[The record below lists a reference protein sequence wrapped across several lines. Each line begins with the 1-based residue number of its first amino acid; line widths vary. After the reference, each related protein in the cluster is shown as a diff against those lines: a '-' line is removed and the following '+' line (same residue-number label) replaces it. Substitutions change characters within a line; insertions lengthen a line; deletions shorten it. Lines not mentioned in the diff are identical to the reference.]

1 MNTTSPPA
9 SRFLSLSAERRTLAF
24 EQAAAGRAG
33 QQVMLEKDFWVSWL
47 LGLLFTLP
55 DVAPHLIFKGGTSL
69 SKVYGVIDRFSEDI
83 DLCLVPAFVGA
94 DAEGFDALGSRTR
107 RDAAVLEMQRLC
119 GLKVREVLQPQLEA
133 VIRDALGVSQT
144 ADAWLRYE
152 DDEVA
157 RSPIL
162 YFRYPTQQRTGFSY
176 IQREVKLELGT
187 LTDQQPTERHA
198 IRPLVSD
205 AFPAIFD
212 DWHCEVTALA
222 LERTFWEKATILHA
236 EFYRPD
242 EQGLPDRYARHYS
255 DMALLLAHGDA
266 ERFLTDEALCARV
279 VDWKSR
285 VFARGWARYD
295 LARAGTFRLVPPLAR
310 RTALAQDYAVMQQMF
325 ASAPLAFDEVLT
337 SLARA
342 EEQLNASKGA
352 RI

>member
-1 MNTTSPPA
+1 MSETSPLA
-9 SRFLSLSAERRTLAF
+9 GRFLSLPPERRALVF

-47 LGLLFTLP
+47 LGQLFSLP
-55 DVAPHLIFKGGTSL
+55 DVAPHLVFKGGTSL

-94 DAEGFDALGSRTR
+94 DAEGFDALESRTQ

-119 GLKVREVLQPQLEA
+119 GLKVRDLMQPLLES
-133 VIRDALGVSQT
+133 VIRGALGT
-144 ADAWLRYE
+144 PEGADTWLRYE
-152 DDEVA
+152 DDEAA
-157 RSPIL
+157 RSPVL
-162 YFRYPTQQRTGFSY
+162 YFRYPTQQGTGFAY
-176 IQREVKLELGT
+176 IRREVKLELGT
-187 LTDQQPTERHA
+187 LTDQQPTERHP
-198 IRPLVSD
+198 IRPLVGD
-205 AFPAIFD
+205 VFPSIFD

-236 EFYRPD
+236 EFHRPE

-255 DMALLLAHGDA
+255 DMARLLAHKDA
-266 ERFLTDEALCARV
+266 ERFLADETLCAHV

-295 LARAGTFRLVPPLAR
+295 LARAGTFRLVPPASR
-310 RTALAQDYAVMQQMF
+310 QAALAQDYAVMQQMF
-325 ASAPLAFDEVLT
+325 ASAPPAFEEVLA

-342 EEQLNASKGA
+342 EAQFNAGKGE
-352 RI
+352 